1 MKEKLTAN
9 KQLSLD
15 LTQVE
20 DPRPV
25 ATTAAAKPQATVVAF
40 PHRSPTSR
48 FQDRVIEKLMRTR
61 VLVSE

>member
-20 DPRPV
+20 EPRPV
-25 ATTAAAKPQATVVAF
+25 STAAAKPQATVVAF
-40 PHRSPTSR
+40 PRRSPTSR

-61 VLVSE
+61 VLVNE